1 MQSVQ
6 VNSAAQPS
14 VAAAPARSPAGGD
27 ASRTTTSPAAQ
38 VVRSA
43 SSATPAVNLA
53 ANPAAPHFN
62 PSDMVKRIEQ
72 VVDQMRE
79 IAKQNN
85 RDLAFDID
93 QLANR
98 FVIRVTNPTSGE
110 LVRQIPTEDILR
122 IAHRIDSMKGVIFE
136 DLF

>member
-6 VNSAAQPS
+6 VNSAAPTVAAAGPS
-14 VAAAPARSPAGGD
+14 RPAAGSGAQQAEASAASQVVRAVAQAPVAKPAASAAAPA
-27 ASRTTTSPAAQ
+27 
-38 VVRSA
+38 
-43 SSATPAVNLA
+43 
-53 ANPAAPHFN
+53 FN
-62 PSDMVKRIEQ
+62 PSDLVKRIEQ

-79 IAKQNN
+79 MAKQNN

-93 QLANR
+93 KQANR

-110 LVRQIPTEDILR
+110 LIRQIPTEDALR
-122 IAHRIDSMKGVIFE
+122 IAHRIEGMKGIIFE

>member
-6 VNSAAQPS
+6 VNTAAPTVAAAGPSRPAAGSGTQQAEASAASQVVRAVAQAPVAKPAAS
-14 VAAAPARSPAGGD
+14 AAAPA
-27 ASRTTTSPAAQ
+27 
-38 VVRSA
+38 
-43 SSATPAVNLA
+43 
-53 ANPAAPHFN
+53 FN
-62 PSDMVKRIEQ
+62 PSDLVKRIEQ

-79 IAKQNN
+79 MAKQNN

-93 QLANR
+93 KQANR

-110 LVRQIPTEDILR
+110 LIRQIPTEDALR
-122 IAHRIDSMKGVIFE
+122 IAHRIEGMKGIIFE

>member
-6 VNSAAQPS
+6 VNSSAQPS
-14 VAAAPARSPAGGD
+14 VAAAPARSPAGAD
-27 ASRTTTSPAAQ
+27 APRATTSPAAQ

-43 SSATPAVNLA
+43 ASATPSANFA
-53 ANPAAPHFN
+53 ANPAAPNFN

-79 IAKQNN
+79 MAKQNN

>member
-6 VNSAAQPS
+6 NNSAAQPAVTVVS
-14 VAAAPARSPAGGD
+14 ARSPGGGD
-27 ASRTTTSPAAQ
+27 APRGTASPASQ

-43 SSATPAVNLA
+43 APASGSATMAS
-53 ANPAAPHFN
+53 NPAAPNFN

-79 IAKQNN
+79 MAKQNN

-93 QLANR
+93 QTANR

-122 IAHRIDSMKGVIFE
+122 IAHRIDGMKGIIFE